1 MVKKDSCKKEIF
13 IQKAIIK
20 KKITLKQRHFFL
32 KDYFN
37 HLITPV
43 PNYNVIIIASQE
55 DTND

>member
-20 KKITLKQRHFFL
+20 KKISLKQRHFFL

-37 HLITPV
+37 HLISH